1 MAAPEL
7 AAASADGTLNRSVT
21 EPDDADRQAFER
33 VCAKVDAELA
43 AEFEREVMREI
54 LLEESRE
61 TGIPVEKLVD
71 LLNAFSAA
79 VIAGEPEVVIDGV
92 AVDIEET
99 YSHSHGL
106 TAEHL
111 EALARARRAA
121 HSTMYRRYP
130 GLRPHR
136 VCMRV
141 GQPLIHTH
149 RPRSRRAVRRA
160 RARSPG
166 RSTDDGPEPDDIAL
180 AGSSSA

>member
-1 MAAPEL
+1 MPRDLVAAREL
-7 AAASADGTLNRSVT
+7 S
-21 EPDDADRQAFER
+21 DADRQAFER

-43 AEFEREVMREI
+43 AEFEREVSREI

-71 LLNAFSAA
+71 FLNAFSAA
-79 VIAGEPEVVIDGV
+79 VIAGEPEVVIGGA

-136 VCMRV
+136 VSMRV
-141 GQPLIHTH
+141 GQHTH

-166 RSTDDGPEPDDIAL
+166 RKPPPDPDPARIACSGGFFAL
-180 AGSSSA
+180 LGDRA